1 MLFNSIQYALFLAAV
16 VAVYWVL
23 PRLFAA
29 NEAAGRRARLVLLL
43 LASYLFYATWDWRF
57 CFLLAGIT
65 VVNYVVGRELGR
77 TDEPSR
83 RRLLLWVSIGST
95 LGALGILKYLGFLVE
110 SFAELLNTF
119 GLHETWALD
128 IILPLGISFF
138 TLHTLSYVVDI
149 FRREL
154 EPSDDPLAFGVF
166 VAYFPQLLAG
176 PLTRGKRMLPQF
188 TALPAGIDRIKWQ
201 QGLELILIGVFQKVA
216 IADALAPFT
225 RQLFA
230 AADVSANRN
239 FFMLLVGMAASVVQ
253 FVLDYAGYSN
263 IARGSSKLLG
273 IELPYNFRQPITRS
287 RNFQDY
293 WRRHNMTLMAWFR
306 DYVLRPLRLR
316 NDSPVR
322 SSLLLILVFTL
333 SGLWHVASWG
343 WVLWGLFVGC
353 WVAGEIQVNRYREA
367 DRLARVKAEVD
378 AGRGDTA
385 VLTRAPTRTQAVLR
399 QVGSSVYV
407 VAVLGFSMV
416 LFRSPTISD
425 ALAYYREIFAFSW
438 TPLDWDNVGLFVYAI
453 LAVIVID
460 HREHRMELAE
470 GRSDPP
476 TIPRAVLWG
485 LMLCLIVVFT
495 GGVVQPF
502 VYFQF

>member
-1 MLFNSIQYALFLAAV
+1 MLFNSIQYAIFLALV
-16 VAVYWVL
+16 VAVYWAL
-23 PRLFAA
+23 PRVLRG
-29 NEAAGRRARLVLLL
+29 NEATGRRARLALLL

-77 TDEPSR
+77 TDDAAR
-83 RRLLLWVSIGST
+83 RRLLLGVSILST
-95 LGALGILKYLGFLVE
+95 LGSLVVLKYLGFLVE

-119 GLHETWALD
+119 GMHETWALA

-138 TLHTLSYVVDI
+138 TLHTLSYAVDVY
-149 FRREL
+149 RREL

-188 TALPAGIDRIKWQ
+188 ARLPAQVDRVKWQ
-201 QGLELILIGVFQKVA
+201 EGLELILIGVFQKVA

-225 RQLFA
+225 RQMFVG
-230 AADVSANRN
+230 ADDAGNRN
-239 FFMLLVGMAASVVQ
+239 FVMLLVAMAASVVQ

-306 DYVLRPLRLR
+306 DYVLRPLRRR
-316 NDSPVR
+316 NDSPLR

-353 WVAGEIQVNRYREA
+353 WVAGEIQVNRYRES
-367 DRLARVKAEVD
+367 DRLARAKAEIG
-378 AGRGDTA
+378 AGGTTT
-385 VLTRAPTRTQAVLR
+385 VLVQAPTRARTILH
-399 QVGSSVYV
+399 QVGASAYV

-416 LFRSPTISD
+416 LFRSPSVGD
-425 ALAYYREIFAFSW
+425 AWAYYREIFSFSW
-438 TPLDWDNVGLFVYAI
+438 SPLDWDSVGLFLYAI
-453 LAVIVID
+453 LAVVMVD
-460 HREHRMELAE
+460 HREHRMEVSE
-470 GRSDPP
+470 GHADPP

-485 LMLCLIVVFT
+485 SMLCLIIVFT